1 MASLTAEVD
10 AFPSM
15 SFGFVKG
22 VVEAIPEV
30 MTT

>member
-1 MASLTAEVD
+1 MASLTAEVG

-15 SFGFVKG
+15 SFSLVKG